1 MRIKEAEHSP
11 TGALL
16 KGGLQLL
23 GDRVIAIPHQFPLGH
38 CQRDLLLDTFHQS
51 RILPGHQLHQLHDL
65 LHHPALQPKR
75 GGILKHT
82 RKKKKK
88 KKWKKELW
96 GSSSPF
102 LLLGLGGFGGD
113 SDLLATRA
121 AIPRDRLE
129 GPVE

>member
-1 MRIKEAEHSP
+1 MIFSTTLHYNQ
-11 TGALL
+11 
-16 KGGLQLL
+16 KGEE
-23 GDRVIAIPHQFPLGH
+23 F
-38 CQRDLLLDTFHQS
+38 S
-51 RILPGHQLHQLHDL
+51 N
-65 LHHPALQPKR
+65 
-75 GGILKHT
+75 T